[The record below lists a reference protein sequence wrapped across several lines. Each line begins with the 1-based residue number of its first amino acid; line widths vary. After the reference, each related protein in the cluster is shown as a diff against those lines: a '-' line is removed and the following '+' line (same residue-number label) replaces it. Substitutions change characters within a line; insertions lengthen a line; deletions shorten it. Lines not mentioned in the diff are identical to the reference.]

1 MKNILMI
8 TPFFAPYSHA
18 AVYRAHRFAKYL
30 PRFGWK
36 PYVLTVDKS
45 FLYFVDPTLLD
56 DLPEEVEIIRARHID
71 LTIAGLKSLF
81 EKTVTDSRLIKGPMP
96 FDLTAGLQNE
106 EKKSFLRTAIDKIR
120 NEIIFIPDRYIT
132 WYPFALKKAKEIIVS
147 NHIDAIYSSALP
159 FTSHL
164 IAMKL
169 RKEFGIPWI
178 ADFRDPGVEEQRAE
192 FHSTLFKYKVNCMI
206 EKIVMKEAD
215 FIVTLSEDAKSL
227 FLSKYKEIIDN
238 KITCIRTGTDIE
250 ILENAA
256 LEKGSKKFIIVFT
269 GEFLQTYSS
278 KLFELL
284 KVIFERK
291 LFERNNVEVLI
302 IGSIKRN
309 ISLKKKIR
317 LLGLTD
323 VVKLVDFLSLNEYF
337 STLLSADAAF
347 LPGVFKCA
355 FPIKLTDYLFIKK
368 PVIAFDINNEV
379 RGVLEK
385 SGLGIFVPNETE
397 AGIKILLNLFRGDHK
412 LNINE
417 DYINQFTAF
426 NQSKRLSEIL
436 SELIEKKR

>member
-36 PYVLTVDKS
+36 PYVLTTGKS

-56 DLPEEVEIIRARHID
+56 DLPKEVEIIRARHID
-71 LTIAGLKSLF
+71 LTFSGLKSLF
-81 EKTVTDSRLIKGPMP
+81 EKTVTNSRSIKGPMP
-96 FDLTAGLQNE
+96 SDLTAGLQNE
-106 EKKSFLRTAIDKIR
+106 GKEDFLRTAIDKIR
-120 NEIIFIPDRYIT
+120 DGIIFLPDRYIT
-132 WYPFALKKAKEIIVS
+132 WYPFALKKAEEIIGS
-147 NHIDAIYSSALP
+147 NHIGVIYSTALP

-169 RKEFGIPWI
+169 KKRFGIPWI
-178 ADFRDPGVEEQRAE
+178 ADFRDPGVEERTAKFQ
-192 FHSTLFKYKVNCMI
+192 STRFKYKVNCKI
-206 EKIVMKEAD
+206 EKAVMKEAD
-215 FIVTLSEDAKSL
+215 FIVTLSEDARNL
-227 FLSKYKEIIDN
+227 FLSKYKEIVDN
-238 KITCIRTGTDIE
+238 KIICIRTGTDVE
-250 ILENAA
+250 ILQNAT
-256 LEKGSKKFIIVFT
+256 LRKRSKKFTVVFT
-269 GEFLQTYSS
+269 GEFLQEYNR
-278 KLFELL
+278 KFFELL

-291 LFERNNVEVLI
+291 LFEKSNIEILI

-309 ISLKKKIR
+309 ISLKKEIE

-323 VVKLVDFLSLNEYF
+323 AVKLIDFLFLSEYF
-337 STLLSADAAF
+337 SVLLSADAVF
-347 LPGVFKCA
+347 LPGVLKRT

-368 PVIAFDINNEV
+368 PIIAFDINDEI

-385 SGLGIFVPNETE
+385 SGLGIFVPDETE
-397 AGIKILLNLFRGDHK
+397 AGINTLLNLFRGDYK

-426 NQSKRLSEIL
+426 NQTKELVEIFKRLI
-436 SELIEKKR
+436 